1 MDNKE
6 ILKIFEQTG
15 ALLTGHFLLTSGL
28 HSEQYFQCAKVLQY
42 PDIAAD
48 LCSQL
53 ATSFSDK
60 KISAVIAPA
69 IGGIVVGHEVA
80 RALGVRAIFAER
92 AEGKME
98 LRRGF
103 AIEKDE
109 PILVV
114 EDVVTTGGSV
124 KEVIALVQES
134 GGRPVG
140 VGCLVD
146 RSQGTVDF
154 GLEFHPLVSLHV
166 KTVSPETCHL
176 CKQNIP
182 VVKPGSRAGAATN

>member
-1 MDNKE
+1 MDDKE
-6 ILKIFEQTG
+6 ILNIFEQTG
-15 ALLTGHFLLTSGL
+15 ALLSGHFLLTSGL

-53 ATSFSDK
+53 AASFSDK
-60 KISAVIAPA
+60 EISAVIAPA
-69 IGGIVVGHEVA
+69 LGGIVVAHEVA
-80 RALGVRAIFAER
+80 RSLNVRAIFAER
-92 AEGKME
+92 VEAKMQ

-103 AIEKDE
+103 AIENEK

-124 KEVIALVQES
+124 KEVIALVQEM

-140 VGCLVD
+140 VACLVD
-146 RSQGTVDF
+146 RSQGAVDF
-154 GLEFHPLVSLHV
+154 GMEFHALISLHV
-166 KTVSPETCHL
+166 KTMTPESCPL

-182 VVKPGSRAGAATN
+182 VVKPGSRSGAAKS